1 MLREF
6 ESSDRVAA
14 RLEVSTGSVFR
25 SRSAGIDVMGD
36 GSVVAFTGGVA
47 RRPLEA
53 GAESPYS
60 AIARELEG

>member
-6 ESSDRVAA
+6 EPSDRVAA

-25 SRSAGIDVMGD
+25 GRSAGIDVMGD
-36 GSVVAFTGGVA
+36 GSIVAFTGGVG

-60 AIARELEG
+60 ALARELEG